1 MMLNKGSRKR
11 PYFLSDSASWDAR
24 AASIDVS
31 VVGVRSSMRPTNTR
45 VKHAGC
51 GSIERGRM
59 ESTMERGTIN
69 PKTAIPQTKEQLLA
83 EVEDLLRNVLPMSE
97 ILENQERGVAW
108 SDGSQ
113 P

>member
-1 MMLNKGSRKR
+1 
-11 PYFLSDSASWDAR
+11 
-24 AASIDVS
+24 
-31 VVGVRSSMRPTNTR
+31 
-45 VKHAGC
+45 
-51 GSIERGRM
+51 
-59 ESTMERGTIN
+59 MERGTIN

-83 EVEDLLRNVLPMSE
+83 EVEDLLRNVPPMSE